1 MTNAGIQPE
10 CGFRQH
16 PVKPEMAAGDKQA
29 IMKEIGTKWDKFSEP
44 ELSAIKGKDDL
55 IAQLSAKYHM
65 DRVVAQ
71 RDVDAL
77 LKGRHI

>member
-1 MTNAGIQPE
+1 
-10 CGFRQH
+10 
-16 PVKPEMAAGDKQA
+16 MAAGDKQA